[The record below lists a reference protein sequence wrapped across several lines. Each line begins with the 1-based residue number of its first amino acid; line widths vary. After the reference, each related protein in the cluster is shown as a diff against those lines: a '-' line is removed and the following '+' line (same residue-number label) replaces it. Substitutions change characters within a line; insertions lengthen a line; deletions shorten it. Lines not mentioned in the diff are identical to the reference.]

1 MLPLTRTP
9 GYAPLPTAEPEPLG
23 GRNGADDVEA
33 VPLRSLSPGDGEGMR
48 GPTPPPT
55 VRPSLAS
62 SLGRYG
68 ALLRG
73 PAYGT
78 GLAMM
83 LGSSMATG
91 IGGTAVLLLVGAAG
105 GHGAALPIFAVT
117 AIDWLDETGRNA
129 SRVQAMH
136 VRDVEDMNPQNRG
149 SRAKRAVIAGRMARY
164 GAVQVGC
171 MGVTLGACA
180 GFGRGGL
187 SNSAVIVL
195 AAVAKA
201 VQGYCAI
208 RERGMFD
215 CLKVHLGDGGARA
228 EQARLSRTIQATEV
242 FAHRNIERAVPALL
256 FLAVSH
262 TANGREH
269 PAAAAA
275 GLLITACLLGAGTRL
290 YFAHVAWRAEAL

>member
-1 MLPLTRTP
+1 MLHATQPPR
-9 GYAPLPTAEPEPLG
+9 YAPLPAAEPEPLDWRG
-23 GRNGADDVEA
+23 TVDEVEA
-33 VPLRSLSPGDGEGMR
+33 VPLRSLTPEASESPR
-48 GPTPPPT
+48 LSTPPALL
-55 VRPSLAS
+55 RPSLAR

-68 ALLRG
+68 ALLRE

-83 LGSSMATG
+83 LGSSTATG

-105 GHGAALPIFAVT
+105 GRSAALPIFAVA

-149 SRAKRAVIAGRMARY
+149 SRAKRAVIARRMVRY
-164 GAVQVGC
+164 GAIQLGC

-180 GFGRGGL
+180 GFGRGAV

-195 AAVAKA
+195 AAIAKA

-215 CLKVHLGDGGARA
+215 CLKVHLGDGTARA

-256 FLAVSH
+256 FLAVSQ
-262 TANGREH
+262 TTVGTER
-269 PAAAAA
+269 PAAVAAYFLA
-275 GLLITACLLGAGTRL
+275 TACLLGAGTRL
-290 YFAHVAWRAEAL
+290 YFAREAWRAAAA